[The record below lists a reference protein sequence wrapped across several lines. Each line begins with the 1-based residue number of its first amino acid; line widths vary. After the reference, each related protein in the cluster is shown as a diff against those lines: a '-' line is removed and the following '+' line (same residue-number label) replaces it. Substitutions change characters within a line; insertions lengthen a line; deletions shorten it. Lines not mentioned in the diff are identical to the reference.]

1 MFFSRVQIKLCEE
14 ALQYLN
20 GLAKGDSYATHQLLW
35 KLFPDDPDAKRDFL
49 YRVEHKEGW
58 PVYYVLSK
66 REPVDKSNLFSVTKK
81 VFNPVITKG
90 LKLSFDIRVNP
101 VIARKVEGKK
111 NSIHHD
117 VLMDAKKKASR
128 EKYSPNET
136 EKLKMEYITKWLV
149 DRSEKSG
156 FSIKPEELR
165 IDAYQ
170 QHRALK
176 KSAKPLQYSTVDYS
190 GILTVTDAEKFES
203 TLFNGLG
210 RAKAFGCGLMMI
222 KKVSIA
228 D

>member
-1 MFFSRVQIKLCEE
+1 MFFSRVQIKLCEDS
-14 ALQYLN
+14 LRYLN
-20 GLAKGDSYATHQLLW
+20 GLAMGDSYATHQLLW
-35 KLFPDDPDAKRDFL
+35 NLFPDDPDAKRDFL
-49 YRVEHKEGW
+49 YRAEHKEGW

-66 REPVDKSNLFSVTKK
+66 REPTDKSDLFSVTKK
-81 VFNPVITKG
+81 VFNPVIAVG

-101 VIARKVEGKK
+101 VVARKVEGKK
-111 NSIHHD
+111 NCVHHD
-117 VLMDAKKKASR
+117 VLMDAKKKAER

-136 EKLKMEYITKWLV
+136 EKLKTEYIIKWLA
-149 DRSEKSG
+149 DRSEKAG

-176 KSAKPLQYSTVDYS
+176 KSTMPLQYSTVDYS
-190 GILTVTDAEKFES
+190 GILTVTDVERFKS
-203 TLFNGLG
+203 TLMNGLG
-210 RAKAFGCGLMMI
+210 RAKAFGCGLMLV